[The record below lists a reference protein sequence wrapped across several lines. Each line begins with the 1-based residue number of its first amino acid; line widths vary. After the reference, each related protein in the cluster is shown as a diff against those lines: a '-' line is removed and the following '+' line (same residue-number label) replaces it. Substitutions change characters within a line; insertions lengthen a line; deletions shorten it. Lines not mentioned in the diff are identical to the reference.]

1 VIFKKTKSAKNRQDR
16 ENLLDVFPPSSQFAE
31 AYRTLRTNLFFT
43 VEEKELKSLVV
54 TSSIQGEGK
63 TTTGVN
69 LGFTIAQSG
78 RSVLLM
84 DLDLR
89 RPHLSNLFDLK
100 ARPGITH
107 LVTDVFGT
115 HLSHGSLDAFS
126 VHDLVQLTRL
136 QARTCLLD
144 LENEETQAA
153 LMFDQGRIVD
163 VHWKNRPNPKKLA
176 STLIQDKLLTEK
188 EAALALGHQ
197 KKSVQRLGAI
207 LHTMGFVEKKDI
219 VKALSVHTIEAVKA
233 ATGMEAGHFAFSSLP
248 VSEARQALTQ
258 DIDVEKLYTEFK
270 VSEDSGV
277 FLKRA
282 IHSAIV
288 PSGTPGVDILPS
300 GAVPHNPAE
309 LVGSDRM
316 RFLLDYIKDQYD
328 FIIIDTP
335 PIMPTTDALLISPR
349 TDGMLLVIRSGATDR
364 KVFKEVLKQIQM
376 ARQPILGTV
385 LNGVDMKKGY
395 YRYYKK
401 YYAAYDRQ

>member
-1 VIFKKTKSAKNRQDR
+1 MIFKKTKSAKNRQDR
-16 ENLLDVFPPSSQFAE
+16 ENLLDVFPSNSQFAE

-43 VEEKELKSLVV
+43 VEEKELKSMVV
-54 TSSIQGEGK
+54 TSAIQGEGK

-89 RPHLSNLFDLK
+89 RPHMSSLFDLK
-100 ARPGITH
+100 AKPGITH
-107 LVTDVFGT
+107 LVTETFGT
-115 HLSHGSLDAFS
+115 HLSHGSLDDFS

-153 LMFDQGRIVD
+153 LMFDQGHIVD

-176 STLIQDKLLTEK
+176 NTLIQDKLLTEK

-233 ATGMEAGHFAFSSLP
+233 ATAMEAGHFVFSSLP

-258 DIDVEKLYTEFK
+258 DIDVEKLYAEFK

-282 IHSAIV
+282 INSAIV

-316 RFLLDYIKDQYD
+316 RFLLDYLKDQYD

-335 PIMPTTDALLISPR
+335 PIMPTTDALIISPR
-349 TDGMLLVIRSGATDR
+349 TDGMLLVIRSGTTDR
-364 KVFKEVLKQIQM
+364 KVFKEVIKQIQM

-385 LNGVDMKKGY
+385 LNAVDIKKGY